1 MSDVEIYQPGETPA
15 PATGTALAVSPF
27 TLIERA
33 MDKGMGVEIIE
44 KMIEMQER
52 TEATA
57 ARRAFNMGMAA
68 AKRELPEI
76 TKNRHVNYASK
87 NGPNTDYWHEDL
99 AGIAKQ
105 IDPVLAKHGLSYRFR
120 TQQANGTIRVT
131 CIVSHEL
138 GHFEETALEGSPDA
152 SGGKNSIQAV
162 GSAVTY
168 LQRYTLKAALGLS
181 SAKDDDAIGS
191 TTPAAGLISAEQ
203 FIQLRDRIEEA
214 GITDEVVCKA
224 EKINS
229 LEQMPADQF
238 GRIMDRLATT
248 IRNKKEAK

>member
-1 MSDVEIYQPGETPA
+1 MSDVEIYQPGESPA
-15 PATGTALAVSPF
+15 STTGTAIAVSPF

-44 KMIEMQER
+44 KMIELQER

-57 ARRAFNMGMAA
+57 ARRAFNMSMAS
-68 AKRELPEI
+68 AKRALPEI
-76 TKNRHVNYASK
+76 TKSRHVSYANK
-87 NGPNTDYWHEDL
+87 GGGVTDYWHEDL

-105 IDPVLAKHGLSYRFR
+105 IDPILTEAGLSYRFR
-120 TQQANGTIRVT
+120 TEQNGGIIRVT

-138 GHFEETALEGSPDA
+138 GHFEETALEGSPDT

-181 SAKDDDAIGS
+181 SSKDDDAQGAS
-191 TTPAAGLISAEQ
+191 GPATISAEQ
-203 FIQLRDRIEEA
+203 FIQLRDRIDEA
-214 GITDEVVCKA
+214 GLNDEIVCKA
-224 EKINS
+224 EGIPS
-229 LEQMPADQF
+229 LEQTPTREFA
-238 GRIMDRLATT
+238 RIMSKLETT
-248 IRNKKEAK
+248 IANRNAKK

>member
-1 MSDVEIYQPGETPA
+1 MSDVEVYQPGETPA
-15 PATGTALAVSPF
+15 PATGTALVASPF

-44 KMIEMQER
+44 KMIELQER
-52 TEATA
+52 TEASN
-57 ARRAFNMGMAA
+57 ARRAFNIAMAA

-76 TKNRHVNYASK
+76 EKNRHVSYK
-87 NGPNTDYWHEDL
+87 NKSGDKTDYWHEDL

-105 IDPVLAKHGLSYRFR
+105 IDPILAAHGLSYRFR
-120 TQQANGTIRVT
+120 TKQEGGVIRVT

-138 GHFEETALEGSPDA
+138 GHHEETALEGSPDA

-181 SAKDDDAIGS
+181 SARDDDAQCAEGP
-191 TTPAAGLISAEQ
+191 TTISAEQ
-203 FIQLRDRIEEA
+203 FIQIRDRIAEA
-214 GITDEVVCKA
+214 GLSDEIVCKA
-224 EKINS
+224 EKIPS
-229 LEQMPADQF
+229 LEQMPADMF
-238 GRIMDRLATT
+238 DRVMSRLDKNIAN
-248 IRNKKEAK
+248 RKAQQ